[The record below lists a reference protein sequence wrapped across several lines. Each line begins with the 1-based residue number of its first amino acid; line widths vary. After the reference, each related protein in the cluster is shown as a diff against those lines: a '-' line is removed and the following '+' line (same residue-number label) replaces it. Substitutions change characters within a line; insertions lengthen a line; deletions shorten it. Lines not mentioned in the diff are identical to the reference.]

1 MGAARS
7 HATVGLHYFVAAA
20 MIAIAA
26 MASGPAGAAVGSAP
40 SVVYLQTEDDPGH
53 FARLQAEFA
62 RKVLPFHPRATLERR
77 MVPGRDPGGVAAV
90 IRTLREPAAL
100 VVAHTLVSQ
109 VAAREL
115 PKIPITLLTMADP
128 SMLGFSREPGTF
140 GANVTGYSAYVPFH
154 LKHLELLRE
163 CVPGIRR
170 VGVIGDPFWADTD
183 IARRIVAESRSLFGL
198 SIEMVIS
205 GKPEELDR
213 IAAIA
218 PKVDGWFVVD
228 TPFNRIHSQRIG
240 SLIHGSGKPAIAGPI
255 GILRNG
261 GLLAYTPEQP
271 DPWPRMAEALKLLLS
286 GVPVSDIPFD
296 RPKRFHLTV
305 SRSAARALGLSIPRS
320 ILVRADEIR
329 D

>member
-7 HATVGLHYFVAAA
+7 RATVGLHYLAAAA
-20 MIAIAA
+20 MAA
-26 MASGPAGAAVGSAP
+26 MAAMAPGPGAAVVPSGA

-77 MVPGRDPGGVAAV
+77 MVPGRDPNGVAAV
-90 IRTLREPAAL
+90 VRALREPSVL

-115 PKIPITLLTMADP
+115 PKVPITLLTMADP
-128 SMLGFSREPGTF
+128 SMLGFSREPGSF
-140 GANVTGYSAYVPFH
+140 GANVTGYSAYAPFH

-183 IARRIVAESRSLFGL
+183 IARRIVAESQSRFGL

-228 TPFNRIHSQRIG
+228 TPFNRVHSQKIG
-240 SLIHGSGKPAIAGPI
+240 SLVQGTGKPAIGGPS
-255 GILRNG
+255 GMLRNG
-261 GLLAYTPEQP
+261 GLLAYAPEQP
-271 DPWPRMAEALKLLLS
+271 DPWPRMAETVKLLLS
-286 GVPVSDIPFD
+286 GVPASDIPFD

-305 SRSAARALGLSIPRS
+305 SRSAARSLGISIPRS